1 MTAVVTTMSAVPKP
15 KMTAD
20 EYLAIERAAEFRSE
34 FFDGVMYP
42 MHHDPLTGMA
52 GASRIHNRVKENV
65 IVEFGG
71 LFKRG
76 PCQTYSSDQRVRLTD
91 TGMFAYPDVVVV
103 CDPPVFDP
111 HLDTLLN
118 PQVIVEVL
126 SPSTEK
132 YDRGFK
138 FAMYQKQPT
147 IREVIFFAQ
156 DRMRVERYVRQ
167 SDATWVLTV
176 FEDADADFALGTVP
190 VAVPLRDLYRGVDF
204 GDAE

>member
-1 MTAVVTTMSAVPKP
+1 MSAVPKH

-20 EYLAIERAAEFRSE
+20 EYLAIERAAEFKSE

-42 MHHDPLTGMA
+42 LHHDPLTGMA

-65 IVEFGG
+65 IGELFSA
-71 LFKRG
+71 FKRG
-76 PCQTYSSDQRVRLTD
+76 PCQTYSSDQRVRLSE
-91 TGMFAYPDVVVV
+91 TGMFAYPDVVIV
-103 CDPPVFDP
+103 CDPPVFDS

-147 IREVIFFAQ
+147 IREVVFIAQ
-156 DRMRVERYVRQ
+156 DRMRIERYVRQ
-167 SDATWVLTV
+167 PDATWVLTV
-176 FEDADADFALGTVP
+176 FEDADADFALGTVE
-190 VAVPLRDLYRGVDF
+190 AHVPLRDLYRGVDF

>member
-1 MTAVVTTMSAVPKP
+1 MSAVPKR

-20 EYLAIERAAEFRSE
+20 EYLVLERAAEFKSE

-42 MHHDPLTGMA
+42 MHQDPLTGMA
-52 GASRIHNRVKENV
+52 GASRIHNRVKENA
-65 IVEFGG
+65 IVELGG

-76 PCQTYSSDQRVRLTD
+76 PCQTYSSDQRVRLTE
-91 TGMFAYPDVVVV
+91 TGMFAYPDIVIV
-103 CDPPVFDP
+103 CDPPVVDS

-147 IREVIFFAQ
+147 IREVVFMAQ
-156 DRMRVERYVRQ
+156 DRMRIERYVRQ
-167 SDATWVLTV
+167 SDATWILTV
-176 FEDADADFALGTVP
+176 FEDADADFALGTVE
-190 VAVPLRDLYRGVDF
+190 ARVPLRDLYRGVDF
-204 GDAE
+204 GDAG

>member
-1 MTAVVTTMSAVPKP
+1 MSALPKR

-20 EYLAIERAAEFRSE
+20 EYLEIERAAEFKSE

-42 MHHDPLTGMA
+42 LHHDPLTGMA

-76 PCQTYSSDQRVRLTD
+76 PCQTYSGDQRVRLTE
-91 TGMFAYPDVVVV
+91 TGMFAYPDVVIV
-103 CDPPVFDP
+103 CDPPIFDP
-111 HLDTLLN
+111 DRDTLLN
-118 PQVIVEVL
+118 AQVIVEVL

-147 IREVIFFAQ
+147 IREVVFVSQ
-156 DRMRVERYVRQ
+156 DSMRIERYVRQ
-167 SDATWVLTV
+167 PDATWVLTV
-176 FEDADADFALGTVP
+176 FEDAGADFSLGTVD
-190 VAVPLRDLYRGVDF
+190 ASVPLRDLYRGVEF
-204 GDAE
+204 GEQA